1 MRMIADMCPK
11 GTAPLKHTRWYL
23 KHEGPDDKPV
33 SIAGNLGE
41 RSYDVAVLMDFE
53 DEAAFGRFCNT
64 LLTEENNNKI
74 EADEAGFWD
83 RSNMKVVVVG
93 DTKVWEP

>member
-1 MRMIADMCPK
+1 M
-11 GTAPLKHTRWYL
+11 
-23 KHEGPDDKPV
+23 
-33 SIAGNLGE
+33 AGNTGE

-53 DEAAFGRFCNT
+53 DEAAFGRFYNT
-64 LLTEENNNKI
+64 LLTEENNTKI